1 MSSKQKI
8 PLLPISLSSL
18 SLLFLYSG
26 SHSWTAIIVGG
37 VIAVL
42 AFVTAVYFVLFKVEK
57 SKRLPNLII
66 LAIVVLFLVIG
77 FIR

>member
-1 MSSKQKI
+1 MSKQKF

-26 SHSWTAIIVGG
+26 SHSWTAIIIGG
-37 VIAVL
+37 VFAVL
-42 AFVTAVYFVLFKVEK
+42 AFVTAFYFVLFKVEK

-77 FIR
+77 LIR

>member
-1 MSSKQKI
+1 MSKQKF

-26 SHSWTAIIVGG
+26 SHSWNAIIIGG
-37 VIAVL
+37 VFAVL
-42 AFVTAVYFVLFKVEK
+42 AFVTAVYFVLFKGEK

-77 FIR
+77 FIK